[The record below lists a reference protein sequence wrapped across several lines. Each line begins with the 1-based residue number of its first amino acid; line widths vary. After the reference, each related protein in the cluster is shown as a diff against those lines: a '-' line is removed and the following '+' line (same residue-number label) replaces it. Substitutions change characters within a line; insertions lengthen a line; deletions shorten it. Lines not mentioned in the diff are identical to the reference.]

1 MSRERT
7 TGAPDPDGVLRVVT
21 PRSGGRGRVFLVVA
35 AALLLGL
42 GGLEAWRSLPRTHAP
57 AVSAPAARPRRA
69 PTAMARATA
78 PDPRLAQGPK
88 LPGVPPSLLQPGQ
101 ELYVNQIDSKGDRTG
116 IFAFNPPGT
125 KPIKGGL
132 LVPDG
137 FVLPPGYVRHYQ
149 TTDDGEQVGPILM
162 FSPDSH
168 PVGPDGKPIELPADL
183 IVPPELAPPN
193 MPLQAL
199 DPPPV
204 RRDWDETN
212 QIQPR

>member
-1 MSRERT
+1 
-7 TGAPDPDGVLRVVT
+7 V
-21 PRSGGRGRVFLVVA
+21 
-35 AALLLGL
+35 
-42 GGLEAWRSLPRTHAP
+42 
-57 AVSAPAARPRRA
+57 
-69 PTAMARATA
+69 ARATA
-78 PDPRLAQGPK
+78 PDPRLAQ

-162 FSPDSH
+162 FSPDYH
-168 PVGPDGKPIELPADL
+168 PIGADGKPIELPADL
-183 IVPPELAPPN
+183 IVSPELAPPD

>member
-1 MSRERT
+1 MPRERT

-21 PRSGGRGRVFLVVA
+21 PRSGRRGRVLLVVA

-42 GGLEAWRSLPRTHAP
+42 GGGGAWLALPRTRG
-57 AVSAPAARPRRA
+57 PAARPRGA
-69 PTAMARATA
+69 PTAVARATA
-78 PDPRLAQGPK
+78 VAQWPK
-88 LPGVPPSLLQPGQ
+88 LPGVAPDLLQPDQ
-101 ELYVNQIDSKGDRTG
+101 ELYVNQIDSEGDRTG

-162 FSPDSH
+162 FSPDYH

-183 IVPPELAPPN
+183 IVSPELAPPD

-204 RRDWDETN
+204 RRNWDETS
-212 QIQPR
+212 QIEPR